1 MLNLER
7 ARTTARRATRFL
19 AVATLAWGASGL
31 SPVSAERTI
40 VAPVETAVQVA
51 EQISGMMDQQQA
63 VLQNVHTNRL
73 SGIEVIQPP
82 AQLQNVSGKEV
93 PRLPTGLMSAPT
105 DLQTHDRRALGQ
117 TIAAQR
123 VQSVFDSEQPHGFDV
138 EHLDAMPRYQGGP
151 EWACLTEALYFEARG
166 ETLKGQLA
174 VAEVILNR
182 VDSRKYPN
190 SVCGVI
196 EQGSHRRNACQFSFK
211 CDGAPEKFSEHQA
224 YERVG
229 KIARMM
235 LEGRERALTDGATHY
250 HTIHVRPSW
259 SRRLTKTADIG
270 VHIFYRTPER
280 TASR

>member
-1 MLNLER
+1 M
-7 ARTTARRATRFL
+7 
-19 AVATLAWGASGL
+19 
-31 SPVSAERTI
+31 
-40 VAPVETAVQVA
+40 APVETAVQVA
-51 EQISGMMDQQQA
+51 EQISGMLDQQEA
-63 VLQNVHTNRL
+63 VLQNLHANRL
-73 SGIEVIQPP
+73 SGIEVMLPP
-82 AQLQNVSGKEV
+82 AQLHSVSAGEAPRSPFGK
-93 PRLPTGLMSAPT
+93 MSAAT
-105 DLQTHDRRALGQ
+105 DLQAHDRRAVGQ
-117 TIAAQR
+117 TAMAQK
-123 VQSVFDSEQPHGFDV
+123 VQSAFDSEQPHGFDV
-138 EHLDAMPRYQGGP
+138 EHLDALPTYQGGP

-182 VDSRKYPN
+182 VDSRRYPN

-211 CDGAPEKFSEHQA
+211 CDGAPEKFHERTA

-235 LEGRERALTDGATHY
+235 LEGRERLLTDGATHY

-259 SRRLTKTADIG
+259 ARRLTKTADIG
-270 VHIFYRTPER
+270 VHIFYRQAER